1 MSSFALKILGVLA
14 LIVDLVGDAY
24 FPAAIIPRIIGRLAL
39 PIFAFLIVE
48 GFRKTSNHKF
58 YLYRLLIFAF
68 LAEMPY
74 DLFYSGVP
82 VDLKSQ
88 NLLFTMVLGYVAL
101 CLFASQKD
109 RSSGTMMLPLLCAM
123 VATILKTQYSLFGV
137 MLIFFIYPLGNEP
150 KKLAISIGLVALP
163 MTLPAF
169 MMMLSS
175 GLIANFEIFFLLTAN
190 MWMLL
195 AVIPLSMYNGQLG
208 RKSKR
213 FPFYWSYPLVLLL
226 LWACKTYIKYM
237 PWQI

>member
-1 MSSFALKILGVLA
+1 MTSFALKVLGVLA
-14 LIVDLVGDAY
+14 LIVDLVVDAY
-24 FPAAIIPRIIGRLAL
+24 FSAAILPRIFGRMAL

-68 LAEMPY
+68 LAEVPY
-74 DLFYSGVP
+74 DLFYSGVT
-82 VDLKSQ
+82 VDLGSQ
-88 NLLFTMVLGYVAL
+88 NFLFTLVLGYVAL
-101 CLFASQKD
+101 CLYASQKD

-123 VATILKTQYSLFGV
+123 GATILKTQYSLFGV
-137 MLIFFIYPLGNEP
+137 ILMFFFYTLGNEP
-150 KKLAISIGLVALP
+150 KKLALSIGLVSLA
-163 MTLPAF
+163 MTFPAV
-169 MMMLSS
+169 MVMLS
-175 GLIANFEIFFLLTAN
+175 GGMIANLDIFLLLTIN

-213 FPFYWSYPLVLLL
+213 LPFYWSYPLVLLL

-237 PWQI
+237 PWQL

>member
-1 MSSFALKILGVLA
+1 MTSFALKVLGVLA
-14 LIVDLVGDAY
+14 LIVDLVVDAY
-24 FPAAIIPRIIGRLAL
+24 FPAAILPRIFGRMAL

-68 LAEMPY
+68 LAEVPY
-74 DLFYSGVP
+74 DLFYSGVT
-82 VDLKSQ
+82 VDLGSQ
-88 NLLFTMVLGYVAL
+88 NFLFTLVLGYVAL
-101 CLFASQKD
+101 CLYASQKD

-123 VATILKTQYSLFGV
+123 GATILKTQYSLFGV
-137 MLIFFIYPLGNEP
+137 ILMFFFYTLGNEP
-150 KKLAISIGLVALP
+150 KKLALSIGLVSLA
-163 MTLPAF
+163 MTFPAV
-169 MMMLSS
+169 MVMLS
-175 GLIANFEIFFLLTAN
+175 GGMIANLDIFLLLTIN

-213 FPFYWSYPLVLLL
+213 LPFYWSYPLVLLL

-237 PWQI
+237 PWQL

>member
-1 MSSFALKILGVLA
+1 MTSFALKVLGVLA
-14 LIVDLVGDAY
+14 LIVDLVVDAY
-24 FPAAIIPRIIGRLAL
+24 FPASILPRIFGRMAL

-68 LAEMPY
+68 LAEVPY
-74 DLFYSGVP
+74 DLFYSGVT
-82 VDLKSQ
+82 VDLGSQ
-88 NLLFTMVLGYVAL
+88 NFLFTLVLGYVAL
-101 CLFASQKD
+101 CLYASQKD

-123 VATILKTQYSLFGV
+123 GATILKTQYSLFGV
-137 MLIFFIYPLGNEP
+137 MLMFFFYTLGNEP
-150 KKLAISIGLVALP
+150 KKLALSIGLVSLA
-163 MTLPAF
+163 MTFPAV
-169 MMMLSS
+169 MVMLS
-175 GLIANFEIFFLLTAN
+175 GGMIANLDIFLLLTIN

-213 FPFYWSYPLVLLL
+213 LPFYWSYPLVLLL

-237 PWQI
+237 PWQL

>member
-14 LIVDLVGDAY
+14 LIVDLVGT
-24 FPAAIIPRIIGRLAL
+24 PISPRRSSPGLSPVAL

-137 MLIFFIYPLGNEP
+137 MLIFFIYTLGNEP
-150 KKLAISIGLVALP
+150 KKLAISIGLVALA

-195 AVIPLSMYNGQLG
+195 AVIPLSMYNCAGPQIQAVALL
-208 RKSKR
+208 
-213 FPFYWSYPLVLLL
+213 LVLSLALLL